1 MVQNLSMPPNAAQRW
16 IFTACLQHLSRKAN
30 KVSPNRLKALTT
42 VLHEIHGDATGSV
55 RDLWTFVHSKVWLG
69 SIAFSN
75 SGSNHDHPTS
85 TALKNLFTIARG
97 CGCVG
102 SWVASLPR
110 VNGSPFASRNSH
122 CDHCVTMLESLGFV
136 SPTFLRWTRLDS
148 ATTQGSDWRSHELH
162 CVRRQGSSGH
172 NLGFGYHAMI
182 IQKHLK
188 VGHGWS
194 PSPC

>member
-55 RDLWTFVHSKVWLG
+55 RDLWTFVHGKVWLS

-110 VNGSPFASRNSH
+110 VNGSPFASRNSP
-122 CDHCVTMLESLGFV
+122 CDHCVTMLESLGLCLPRFWGEPDWTVRQLKESIEEATSYTVFV
-136 SPTFLRWTRLDS
+136 GKEAQDTIL
-148 ATTQGSDWRSHELH
+148 A
-162 CVRRQGSSGH
+162 
-172 NLGFGYHAMI
+172 LGIMPWS
-182 IQKHLK
+182 LK
-188 VGHGWS
+188 NI
-194 PSPC
+194 